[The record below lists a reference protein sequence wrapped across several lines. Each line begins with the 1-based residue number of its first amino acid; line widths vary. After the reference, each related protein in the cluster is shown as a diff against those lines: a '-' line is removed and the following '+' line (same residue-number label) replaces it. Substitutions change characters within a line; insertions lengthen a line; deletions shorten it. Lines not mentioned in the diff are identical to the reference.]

1 MVGTNELVIG
11 LLLLGAI
18 LLIVLY
24 FALRTGKKSQKDVT
38 FQESLPDDDPLVTR
52 DEFQATP
59 IAEAVE
65 ERVRQKIA
73 EDPSFTDL
81 DVDFGT
87 SPDGGLEIWVD
98 AVRYTSVEEIP
109 DGSLRETIREAVRDY
124 NAGL

>member
-11 LLLLGAI
+11 LLLIGAI
-18 LLIVLY
+18 ILIVLF
-24 FALRTGKKSQKDVT
+24 FALRTSKKSQKDVT

-73 EDPSFTDL
+73 EDPSLAEIDL
-81 DVDFGT
+81 DFGT

-98 AVRYTSVEEIP
+98 AVRYTGVEEIP
-109 DGSLRETIREAVRDY
+109 DESLRETIREAVQDY